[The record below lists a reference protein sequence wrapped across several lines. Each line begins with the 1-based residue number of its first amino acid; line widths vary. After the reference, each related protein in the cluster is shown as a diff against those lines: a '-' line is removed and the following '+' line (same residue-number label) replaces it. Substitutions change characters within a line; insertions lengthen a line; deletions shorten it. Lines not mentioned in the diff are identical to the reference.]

1 MNPAPHDYRV
11 VPSEDSVEAME
22 HDAWFRE
29 HAGPGEVAQRDRR
42 VEQAERDAS
51 DAYDAGDMDRLG
63 ISIALREHA
72 FWALPTADHV
82 DAGHFDEATYH
93 AAAADED
100 ADDDAD
106 GWY

>member
-29 HAGPGEVAQRDRR
+29 HADLGEVERRDHR
-42 VEQAERDAS
+42 VEEAERDAS
-51 DAYDAGDMDRLG
+51 DAYDVGDMDRLG
-63 ISIALREHA
+63 IAIALREHA
-72 FWALPTADHV
+72 FWALPAVDQI
-82 DAGHFDEATYH
+82 DAGAHFDEATYH
-93 AAAADED
+93 ATAADD
-100 ADDDAD
+100 TDDDAD